1 MRVKD
6 YRLGIP
12 NMVITFAIVVKI
24 FVFTLVMWSRPKIYV
39 RRGLSAES
47 LLSQNLLPQP
57 DASIDGSSASWH
69 SYAISTG
76 PAAGSTMSIAAD
88 SPALSYSTESDGQYH
103 SRPLPYSP

>member
-47 LLSQNLLPQP
+47 LLSQNLLPQ